1 MSRMSDDWRARL
13 IEDAR
18 HTTVRHRDHAAVFRL
33 TITSVVFLF
42 VSFVA
47 DLLAAPGE
55 VLGALVIATIL
66 SVSAL
71 FAFLFS
77 RRFRTVRRPIR

>member
-1 MSRMSDDWRARL
+1 MSRMSNDWRARL

-18 HTTVRHRDHAAVFRL
+18 HTTVQHRDHAAVFRL
-33 TITSVVFLF
+33 TIASVALLF
-42 VSFVA
+42 VSFAA

-55 VLGALVIATIL
+55 VFGALVIATIL

-77 RRFRTVRRPIR
+77 RRLRTVRRPTR